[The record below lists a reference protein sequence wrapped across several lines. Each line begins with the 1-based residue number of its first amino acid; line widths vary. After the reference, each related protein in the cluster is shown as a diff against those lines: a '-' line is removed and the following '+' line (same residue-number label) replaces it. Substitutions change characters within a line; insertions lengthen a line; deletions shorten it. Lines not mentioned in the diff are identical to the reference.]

1 MSSYA
6 SQDSFGSYE
15 PPDQFEWLETDDIEA
30 AQGGVTPDVTRGT
43 TVETD
48 PFSQQQTQLRPK
60 KLGFCQPT
68 DWDEEKIYDEDPPS
82 FIHYSIEW
90 KVKLHKK
97 EVSNDTELDVV
108 LAPASYWRLV
118 LQPKLEKLLC
128 RKLAK
133 NRHVMSEETNVVIS
147 VTDRSQRD
155 VTKRF
160 DDTNVEWSVIERQLV
175 LWSDLF
181 QAGKKLRVNI
191 SFIYI
196 ETSLPAATSSRK
208 ADKRGASSTTNMM
221 LDERA
226 AQLDAEEASTG
237 EPSIW
242 KDVYSA
248 MRCRSSSCNSKPHC
262 WVDPVGKKHYKLRPT
277 HLKSLIEHVARGHVL
292 EGHDDVPKYVREQLY
307 AEEEQKRQKSASTSA
322 ANSAPI
328 HITNVLPAPSY
339 STPTSVSGTPAPGSI
354 STPIPHLDIPRPRD
368 KAVKDYCAWQQLQV
382 EDPEQKAGYQKA
394 YKVIMDDGMDLELI
408 HQDPNPEFLIKGGV
422 KRGAALH
429 VVGDIED
436 WVKRCK
442 RAETEE

>member
-1 MSSYA
+1 
-6 SQDSFGSYE
+6 
-15 PPDQFEWLETDDIEA
+15 
-30 AQGGVTPDVTRGT
+30 
-43 TVETD
+43 
-48 PFSQQQTQLRPK
+48 
-60 KLGFCQPT
+60 
-68 DWDEEKIYDEDPPS
+68 
-82 FIHYSIEW
+82 
-90 KVKLHKK
+90 
-97 EVSNDTELDVV
+97 
-108 LAPASYWRLV
+108 
-118 LQPKLEKLLC
+118 
-128 RKLAK
+128 
-133 NRHVMSEETNVVIS
+133 
-147 VTDRSQRD
+147 
-155 VTKRF
+155 
-160 DDTNVEWSVIERQLV
+160 
-175 LWSDLF
+175 
-181 QAGKKLRVNI
+181 
-191 SFIYI
+191 
-196 ETSLPAATSSRK
+196 
-208 ADKRGASSTTNMM
+208 MM

-226 AQLDAEEASTG
+226 AQIDAEEASTG

-262 WVDPVGKKHYKLRPT
+262 WVDPVGKKHYKLRSI
-277 HLKSLIEHVARGHVL
+277 HLKSLIDYVAKGHVL

-328 HITNVLPAPSY
+328 HITNVLPATY
-339 STPTSVSGTPAPGSI
+339 STPTSVSGTPAPDSI

-382 EDPEQKAGYQKA
+382 EDSEQKAGYDKA

-408 HQDPNPEFLIKGGV
+408 HQDPNPEFLIKRGI

>member
-1 MSSYA
+1 
-6 SQDSFGSYE
+6 
-15 PPDQFEWLETDDIEA
+15 
-30 AQGGVTPDVTRGT
+30 VTPDVTRGT

-155 VTKRF
+155 VIKRF

-181 QAGKKLRVNI
+181 RAGKKLRVKI
-191 SFIYI
+191 SFIYV

-226 AQLDAEEASTG
+226 TQLEAEEASTG
-237 EPSIW
+237 QPSIW
-242 KDVYSA
+242 KDVYSV
-248 MRCRSSSCNSKPHC
+248 MRCRSSLCNSKPHC
-262 WVDPVGKKHYKLRPT
+262 WVDPVGKKHYKLRSP
-277 HLKSLIEHVARGHVL
+277 HLRSLIEYVEQGHVL
-292 EGHDDVPKYVREQLY
+292 QGHDDVPKYVRQQLY
-307 AEEEQKRQKSASTSA
+307 TEEQQGLKRRQKPASASA

-328 HITNVLPAPSY
+328 HITNVFPTPPY
-339 STPTSVSGTPAPGSI
+339 STPPLVSSLAGTPTPDSI
-354 STPIPHLDIPRPRD
+354 STPFNPFDIPRPRA
-368 KAVKDYCAWQQLQV
+368 KAVEDYCAWQQSQ
-382 EDPEQKAGYQKA
+382 DPEEKEAYQKA
-394 YKVIMDDGMDLELI
+394 CRVIKHDSMDLELI
-408 HQDPNPEFLIKGGV
+408 HRDPDPEFLIKGGV
-422 KRGAALH
+422 KRGIALH
-429 VVGDIED
+429 IVGDIED
-436 WVKRCK
+436 WVKRLK
-442 RAETEE
+442 RTETEE